1 MNRAVLFR
9 RREAETVNPLKPP
22 KEKAKITLGGFSGGG
37 GALRGVHGSRAAAIL
52 SLVLLV
58 PVLRHGR
65 RLLAPLLRPPRV
77 SRDLVVCGPLGTKK
91 GFYNVERGLFSGP
104 RAVIDNNPCWDI
116 TLASCL
122 PCLGLAK
129 PYFLLFCFS
138 FFHSE
143 VRSTLNMFGL

>member
-77 SRDLVVCGPLGTKK
+77 SRGFGGLWASGDEK
-91 GFYNVERGLFSGP
+91 GVL
-104 RAVIDNNPCWDI
+104 
-116 TLASCL
+116 
-122 PCLGLAK
+122 
-129 PYFLLFCFS
+129 
-138 FFHSE
+138 
-143 VRSTLNMFGL
+143 